1 MRWCG
6 NAVSRVGKAPI
17 VLPPKVTCEVAG
29 QEIRVS
35 GPGAKEKLA
44 WKMPEGVRLA
54 VKDGRVEV
62 EVDRSVRLKERDF
75 SARWGL
81 VRATVANMVNGVVKP
96 YERKL
101 EMRGQGYR
109 PKLSGNKLE
118 LSLGFSNPVVI
129 DIPAELKVAA
139 VKIETGGRA
148 EERYMITISGANK
161 VLVGET
167 AASIRRLRKADV
179 YKGKGIRH
187 DGEYVRQKAGKAAV
201 SAGTGGK

>member
-1 MRWCG
+1 M
-6 NAVSRVGKAPI
+6 SRIGKAPI

-29 QEIRVS
+29 TQVRVS
-35 GPGAKEKLA
+35 GPGTKEKLTWTLPA
-44 WKMPEGVRLA
+44 GVKLV
-54 VKDGRVEV
+54 VKDGKAQAEL
-62 EVDRSVRLKERDF
+62 DRSVRLKERDF

-81 VRATVANMVNGVVKP
+81 VRATVANMVHGAASG

-118 LSLGFSNPVVI
+118 LSLGFSNPVVV
-129 DIPAELKVAA
+129 DVPAELKVAA

-148 EERYMITISGANK
+148 EERYMITISGADK

-167 AASIRRLRKADV
+167 AARIRRLRKADV
-179 YKGKGIRH
+179 YKGKGIRR

-201 SAGTGGK
+201 AAGTGGK